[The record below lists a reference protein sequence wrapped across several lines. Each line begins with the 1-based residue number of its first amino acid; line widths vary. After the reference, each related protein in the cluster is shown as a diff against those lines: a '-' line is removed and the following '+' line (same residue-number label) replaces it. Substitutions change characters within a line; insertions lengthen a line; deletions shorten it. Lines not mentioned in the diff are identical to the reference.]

1 MHLKSTRSLRRAVAG
16 FTLVELLVTMFIV
29 SVGMLGLVK
38 LEAAGVSESRVSRI
52 RSLMTFQAESLAGLM
67 RADRGFWAATTSP
80 FPSVSYNTATDSS
93 PVLSSTIAANGTDPT
108 CSSTTVVCKPSEMAY
123 ADLSAWAANYK
134 NAFPGATAAV
144 ACTTPSGAACSAT
157 SGVPTSYDI
166 TLTWSEKTVAVNR
179 SSTGS
184 TATVSMVL
192 HVQP

>member
-1 MHLKSTRSLRRAVAG
+1 MQLKSPRSLRPAVAG

-67 RADRGFWAATTSP
+67 RADRGFWAATTAP
-80 FPSVSYNTATDSS
+80 FPSFSYNPATSSS

-108 CSSTTVVCKPSEMAY
+108 CSSTSVVCKPSEMAY
-123 ADLSAWAANYK
+123 ADLSAWLTSYK

-144 ACTTPSGAACSAT
+144 ACTGACSAS